1 MLRAFLIMM
10 LGVAAAG
17 SAAEDL
23 RPFSPSDPEQLR
35 AVRDPRI
42 SPDGDWVAYVVR
54 TSDLEKDRGG
64 SDIWMVSW
72 DGAQTLQLTHTEKE
86 AESSPR
92 WSPDGRYL
100 SFRVSRGD
108 DDAKSQVWLL
118 DRRGGEARQL
128 TELPGGVEAY
138 EWSPDS
144 KRLALIAADPDPEEQ
159 EKKQAKQDDAPET
172 AKPIVIDRYQFKQDR
187 VGYLRHLRSHLYL
200 FDVEKREAELL
211 TPGDFDES
219 QPSWAPDGREIAFV
233 SKRGE
238 DPDRHDNS
246 DIYLIEAKPGAE
258 ARQLTQYDGA
268 DGSFGSAP
276 AWSPDGTWIA
286 YLRGGPPRWSFY
298 DGPDLAIISSAGGE
312 PRIITDGLDRDVYR
326 PAWTADGG
334 SLLMLLEDD
343 RNQYLARVSVGGG
356 NVERL
361 SAPGAVVDDF
371 DTGGG
376 GRVALLMTTPEAPA
390 EIFAFER
397 ASTRPLSSQNEE
409 PLRGLA
415 LGSVSGIEFE
425 SADGTRVHGI
435 VTRPPGLEAGRRY
448 PTILLIHGGP
458 TAQNGFEFDSSAQ
471 VLAGAGYVVVR
482 PNYRGSS
489 GRGREFARAIF
500 ADWGNLEVQDVLAAI
515 DHVVEAGMA
524 DPERLGIGGWSY
536 GGMTTNYTIAKD
548 TRFRAAVSG
557 ASIANMLTGYGTD
570 QYIRQYENE
579 LGKPWEEIDKYFK
592 VSHPFLHADKIE
604 TPTLFLCGEKDF
616 NVPLINSE
624 QMYQALRSLGVETQL
639 VIYPGQYHG
648 LRKPS
653 YRKDRHERYI
663 AWFDRCLKAAE
674 E

>member
-1 MLRAFLIMM
+1 MRRAL
-10 LGVAAAG
+10 LTLVLAGAAAG
-17 SAAEDL
+17 AVAQEL
-23 RPFSPSDPEQLR
+23 RPVSPSDPERLR
-35 AVRDPRI
+35 SVRDPRI
-42 SPDGDWVAYVVR
+42 SPDGEWVAYVVR
-54 TSDLEKDRGG
+54 TSDLEKDRDG

-86 AESSPR
+86 SEGAPR

-100 SFRVSRGD
+100 SFLVSRGD
-108 DDAKSQVWLL
+108 EDAKSQVWLL

-128 TELPGGVEAY
+128 TEMEGGVEAY

-144 KRLALIAADPDPEEQ
+144 KRLALIAADPDPDEREQ
-159 EKKQAKQDDAPET
+159 KAEKGDEPKT

-187 VGYLRHLRSHLYL
+187 IGYLRHLRSHLYL
-200 FDVEKREAELL
+200 FDLEKRNAELL
-211 TPGDFDES
+211 TPGDFDDS
-219 QPSWAPDGREIAFV
+219 SPSWAPDGRDIAFV
-233 SKRGE
+233 SKRGD

-246 DIYLIEAKPGAE
+246 DIFLIEARAGAE
-258 ARQLTQYDGA
+258 ARQLTRHEGA

-298 DGPDLAIISSAGGE
+298 DGPDLAIISAAGGE
-312 PRIITDGLDRDVYR
+312 PRIITEGLDRDVYR

-334 SLLMLLEDD
+334 ALLMLLEDD

-361 SAPGAVVDDF
+361 SVPGSVVNRF
-371 DTGGG
+371 DSGAA
-376 GRVALLMTTPEAPA
+376 GRIALLMTTPEEPA

-397 ASTRPLSSQNEE
+397 GATRPLSSQNEE
-409 PLRGLA
+409 PLRGIA

-425 SADGTRVHGI
+425 SADGTKVHGI
-435 VTRPPGLEAGRRY
+435 VTKPPGFEAGRRY
-448 PTILLIHGGP
+448 PTVALIHGGP
-458 TAQNGFEFDSSAQ
+458 TAQNGFEFDPGAQ
-471 VLAGAGYVVVR
+471 VLAGAGYLVVR
-482 PNYRGSS
+482 PNYRGSP
-489 GRGREFARAIF
+489 GRGREFSRAIF

-515 DHVVEAGMA
+515 DHVVEAGLA

-548 TRFRAAVSG
+548 TRFKAAVSG
-557 ASIANMLTGYGTD
+557 ASIANVLTGYGTD

-579 LGKPWEEIDKYFK
+579 LGKPWEEIDKYFA
-592 VSHPFLHADKIE
+592 VSQPFLHADKIE

-624 QMYQALRSLGVETQL
+624 QMYQALRSLGIETQL
-639 VIYPGQYHG
+639 VIYPGRYHG
-648 LRKPS
+648 LGKPS

-663 AWFDRCLKAAE
+663 GWFDRFLKDAE
-674 E
+674 

>member
-1 MLRAFLIMM
+1 MPRLLLLIS
-10 LGVAAAG
+10 LAACVSGV
-17 SAAEDL
+17 SAQDL
-23 RPFSPSDPEQLR
+23 SPFSPSDPEALR
-35 AVRDPRI
+35 VVRDPRI
-42 SPDGDWVAYVVR
+42 SPEGDWVAYVVR
-54 TSDLEKDRGG
+54 TSDLKKDRGN

-86 AESSPR
+86 GESSPR

-100 SFRVSRGD
+100 SFLVSRGD
-108 DDAKSQVWLL
+108 EDAKSQVWLL
-118 DRRGGEARQL
+118 ERRGGEARQL
-128 TELPGGVEAY
+128 TELPGGVEDY

-144 KRLALIAADPDPEEQ
+144 RRLALIAADPDPEE
-159 EKKQAKQDDAPET
+159 EGKKQAEKDDAPKT
-172 AKPIVIDRYQFKQDR
+172 PKPIVIDRYQFKRDR
-187 VGYLRHLRSHLYL
+187 VGYLRHLRSHLYV
-200 FDVEKREAELL
+200 FDVGARTAELL

-219 QPSWAPDGREIAFV
+219 SPAWSPAGKEIAFV

-246 DIYLIEAKPGAE
+246 DIFLIEAKKGAE
-258 ARQLTQYDGA
+258 ARQLTRHEGA
-268 DGSFGSAP
+268 DGSFGGAP

-298 DGPDLAIISSAGGE
+298 DGPDLAIISAAGGE
-312 PRIITDGLDRDVYR
+312 PRVVTEDLDRDVYR
-326 PAWTADGG
+326 PAWAADGG

-343 RNQYLARVSVGGG
+343 RNQYLARVSAGGG
-356 NVERL
+356 PVERL
-361 SAPGAVVDDF
+361 SAPGAAVDGF
-371 DTGGG
+371 HTSG

-397 ASTRPLSSQNEE
+397 ATPRPLSNQNEE
-409 PLRGLA
+409 RLAGLL

-425 SADGTRVHGI
+425 SADGTKVHGI
-435 VTRPPGLEAGRRY
+435 VTKPPGFEAGQRY

-458 TAQNGFEFDSSAQ
+458 TAQNGFEFDATAQ
-471 VLAGAGYVVVR
+471 VLAGAGYLVVR

-489 GRGREFARAIF
+489 GRGREFSRAIF
-500 ADWGNLEVQDVLAAI
+500 ADWGNLEVQDVLAAA
-515 DHVVEAGMA
+515 DHVVEAGLA

-548 TRFRAAVSG
+548 TRFKAAVSG
-557 ASIANMLTGYGTD
+557 ASIANVLTGYGTD

-579 LGKPWEEIDKYFK
+579 LGKPWEEIDKYFN
-592 VSHPFLHADKIE
+592 VSHPFLHADRIV
-604 TPTLFLCGEKDF
+604 TPTLFMCGEKDF

-624 QMYQALRSLGVETQL
+624 QMYQALRSLGIETRL

-648 LRKPS
+648 LGKPS

-663 AWFDRCLKAAE
+663 AWFDRFLKEAE